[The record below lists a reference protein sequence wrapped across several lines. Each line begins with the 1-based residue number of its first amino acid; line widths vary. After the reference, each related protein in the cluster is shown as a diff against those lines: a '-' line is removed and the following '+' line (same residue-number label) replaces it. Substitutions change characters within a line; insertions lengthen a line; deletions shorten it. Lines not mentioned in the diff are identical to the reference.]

1 MARPRKPTLVLPSYV
16 HRVVSRGKEYFTY
29 QRGKGTKHAGPRIKL
44 PHPSD
49 PDFIAAVCRAAGEPP
64 PQPKP
69 GTFEV
74 LIKEYR
80 ASPEWRQLSDASRRD
95 YGRYLD
101 GIERTLR
108 RFRVDALEPKHVLAL
123 RDARQDTPAAANN
136 LVRVLSALISWSVP
150 RGFRNDN
157 PCEHIRKFKIGEW
170 PRWSWEAI
178 CHWRENA
185 VPEMWCA
192 AALALYTGQRQSD
205 VLGMGWTSVELRQ
218 HRSHSREDAQKSLDT
233 DPPRFEIR
241 SRQNAEK
248 VSQDPYKSERGAL
261 DKRWVQI
268 SVGSSNGMHRTRER
282 YLPRHGVSRVAKV
295 GRLHAP
301 RSWLF
306 RCHGFGDHRPVTRH
320 GRTLLTR
327 DQPTAAGGD
336 CYPCMGERKLNRIC
350 TTFGFRLHNAP
361 GRKRYPF
368 EMIGEPG
375 RDRTD
380 DPLIKSQMLYR

>member
-205 VLGMGWTSVELRQ
+205 VLGMGWTSVDSGSIEVIQ
-218 HRSHSREDAQKSLDT
+218 EKTHKKVWIPIHRDLK
-233 DPPRFEIR
+233 F
-241 SRQNAEK
+241 
-248 VSQDPYKSERGAL
+248 VL
-261 DKRWVQI
+261 DKMPRR
-268 SVGSSNGMHRTRER
+268 SVKILTNQS
-282 YLPRHGVSRVAKV
+282 GVPWTKDGFKSQWAHQMECIELES
-295 GRLHAP
+295 GI
-301 RSWLF
+301 
-306 RCHGFGDHRPVTRH
+306 CHGMVFHGLRKSAVCMLLEAGCSDAMVSAITGQSRAMVEHYSHEINQRRLAVTAI
-320 GRTLLTR
+320 L
-327 DQPTAAGGD
+327 AW
-336 CYPCMGERKLNRIC
+336 E
-350 TTFGFRLHNAP
+350 NAN
-361 GRKRYPF
+361 
-368 EMIGEPG
+368 
-375 RDRTD
+375 
-380 DPLIKSQMLYR
+380 